1 MEGNTR
7 ISSMFGENI
16 NNHKVN
22 PDNAIMKK
30 LRVFISSPGDV
41 QQERL
46 IAKKV
51 IANLNRIYSQ
61 YVELETVMWED
72 LRDGQELLDSI
83 HCHPLQLLPKI
94 HH

>member
-1 MEGNTR
+1 
-7 ISSMFGENI
+7 
-16 NNHKVN
+16 
-22 PDNAIMKK
+22 MKK

-51 IANLNRIYSQ
+51 IVNLNKLYSQ

-72 LRDGQELLDSI
+72 LPLEATASFQDGINYFLEKNTGLI
-83 HCHPLQLLPKI
+83 FC
-94 HH
+94 